1 MTWRWLL
8 GERPDATPEAACEA
22 RCLTVHLVGQVVKG
36 RLMRAGKVAAL
47 ELTIQVSFLAAS
59 MATDD
64 TTTDVP

>member
-1 MTWRWLL
+1 
-8 GERPDATPEAACEA
+8 
-22 RCLTVHLVGQVVKG
+22 
-36 RLMRAGKVAAL
+36 MRAGKVAAL